1 MTDRTE
7 RRPPQAGNGHDREG
21 QEGMQKEHS
30 MTDRTERR
38 PPQSGNGHDREGQ
51 EGMQKGS
58 TA

>member
-21 QEGMQKEHS
+21 QEGMQK
-30 MTDRTERR
+30 
-38 PPQSGNGHDREGQ
+38 
-51 EGMQKGS
+51 GS